1 MKKLIF
7 IFSIFILTSCGL
19 TKQDIIKKE
28 YVWTKYKV
36 KETNY
41 WKNKVSFNE
50 RELTDTLSNKLAFII
65 KTGHRSAGCV
75 LDYRYVYNMKVL
87 SDTTYRIVTMDKN
100 YRTKLRFYEKGKL
113 KKTEILK
120 IGAGNDYLGIER

>member
-1 MKKLIF
+1 MLFLFVKGVSSKRKELHLGF
-7 IFSIFILTSCGL
+7 LVNLGQ
-19 TKQDIIKKE
+19 KNIK
-28 YVWTKYKV
+28 
-36 KETNY
+36 
-41 WKNKVSFNE
+41 
-50 RELTDTLSNKLAFII
+50 KLAFII

-75 LDYRYVYNMKVL
+75 LDYLYVYNMKIL